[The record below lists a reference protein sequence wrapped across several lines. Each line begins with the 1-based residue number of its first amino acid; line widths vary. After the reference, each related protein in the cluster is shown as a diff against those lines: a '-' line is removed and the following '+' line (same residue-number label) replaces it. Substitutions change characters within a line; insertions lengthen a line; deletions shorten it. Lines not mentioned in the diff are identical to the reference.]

1 MLTVIA
7 CPECD
12 TPAEITERFSLPS
25 TDGPVEHVVVQ
36 CAAGHHFR
44 MAADMLPAE
53 QQQQLAAQ
61 RPRQARRPALIRF
74 GLPPRTVQ
82 LCVHCQQRA
91 AGFWVTSRNDRAVR
105 RPWCLACCAELDQAL
120 CDLTPFDR

>member
-1 MLTVIA
+1 M
-7 CPECD
+7 
-12 TPAEITERFSLPS
+12 
-25 TDGPVEHVVVQ
+25 
-36 CAAGHHFR
+36 AAG
-44 MAADMLPAE
+44 MLPAE

-91 AGFWVTSRNDRAVR
+91 AGFWVTSRNARAVR